1 MWEQIV
7 DFRSCGSLDHSP
19 WLVSFKYGCEGV
31 SLMGLSAADASEA
44 FTTALTFPRER
55 SQRANISPGKGFVVE
70 FSQEA
75 GPSER
80 GDWQPLLQVSM
91 SYPKEL
97 KGQNE
102 AAP

>member
-7 DFRSCGSLDHSP
+7 DFRGCGSLDHSP

-55 SQRANISPGKGFVVE
+55 SQLANISPGKGFELSSAKRQV
-70 FSQEA
+70 
-75 GPSER
+75 
-80 GDWQPLLQVSM
+80 LL
-91 SYPKEL
+91 KEEIGSLSCRCPRHIL
-97 KGQNE
+97 KN
-102 AAP
+102 